1 MTKKS
6 ILFNN
11 KRLEITI
18 NRLCQQLIENHK
30 TFKNTVLIGLQPRGI
45 YFLNRIKKNLEKNLK
60 KEIRTGYL
68 DTTFYRDDFRSGDIP
83 TAKETS
89 IPFIVDDKDVIIID
103 DVLFTGRTV
112 RSAMEGIMNFGRPKK
127 IQLAV
132 LVDRGHRELPIR
144 PDYIGKNIP
153 TEYEQKVKVN
163 LVEVDSND
171 SVVLLW
177 IQLTIKVY

>member
-103 DVLFTGRTV
+103 DVLFTGRSI
-112 RSAMEGIMNFGRPKK
+112 RSAIDALMAFGRPRSVELLTL
-127 IQLAV
+127 I
-132 LVDRGHRELPIR
+132 DRRFSRDLPIQ
-144 PDYIGKNIP
+144 PNYVGKTIDAVQS
-153 TEYEQKVKVN
+153 EKI
-163 LVEVDSND
+163 
-171 SVVLLW
+171 VVQWEEIHGIDRVL
-177 IQLTIKVY
+177 IRKSDNE

>member
-127 IQLAV
+127 IELLV
-132 LVDRGHRELPIR
+132 LVDRKFSRDVPIEPSYCGLKINTITSDR
-144 PDYIGKNIP
+144 IG
-153 TEYEQKVKVN
+153 VN
-163 LVEVDSND
+163 LTEQGFKEDNIMIESNE
-171 SVVLLW
+171 
-177 IQLTIKVY
+177 

>member
-30 TFKNTVLIGLQPRGI
+30 TFKNTVLIGLQPRGV

-127 IQLAV
+127 IELLV
-132 LVDRGHRELPIR
+132 LVDRKFSRDVPIEPSYCGLKINTITSDR
-144 PDYIGKNIP
+144 I
-153 TEYEQKVKVN
+153 EVN
-163 LVEVDSND
+163 LTEQGFKEDN
-171 SVVLLW
+171 
-177 IQLTIKVY
+177 IMIENNE

>member
-30 TFKNTVLIGLQPRGI
+30 TFKNTVLIGLQPRGV

-83 TAKETS
+83 TAK
-89 IPFIVDDKDVIIID
+89 K
-103 DVLFTGRTV
+103 L
-112 RSAMEGIMNFGRPKK
+112 
-127 IQLAV
+127 QY
-132 LVDRGHRELPIR
+132 H
-144 PDYIGKNIP
+144 
-153 TEYEQKVKVN
+153 
-163 LVEVDSND
+163 
-171 SVVLLW
+171 LL
-177 IQLTIKVY
+177 

>member
-30 TFKNTVLIGLQPRGI
+30 TFKNTVLIGLQPRGV

-112 RSAMEGIMNFGRPKK
+112 RSAMEGITNFGRPKK
-127 IQLAV
+127 IELLV
-132 LVDRGHRELPIR
+132 LVDRKFSRDVPIEPSYCGLKINTITSDR
-144 PDYIGKNIP
+144 IG
-153 TEYEQKVKVN
+153 VN
-163 LVEVDSND
+163 LTEQGFKEDNIMIESNE
-171 SVVLLW
+171 
-177 IQLTIKVY
+177 

>member
-127 IQLAV
+127 IELLV
-132 LVDRGHRELPIR
+132 LVDRKFSRDVPIEPSYCGLKINTITSDR
-144 PDYIGKNIP
+144 I
-153 TEYEQKVKVN
+153 EVN
-163 LVEVDSND
+163 LTEQGFKEDNIMIESNE
-171 SVVLLW
+171 
-177 IQLTIKVY
+177 

>member
-1 MTKKS
+1 MNKKS

-30 TFKNTVLIGLQPRGI
+30 NFKNTVLIGLQPRGV

-127 IQLAV
+127 IELLV
-132 LVDRGHRELPIR
+132 LVDRKFSRDVPIEPSYCGLKINTITSDR
-144 PDYIGKNIP
+144 I
-153 TEYEQKVKVN
+153 EVN
-163 LVEVDSND
+163 LTEQGFKEDN
-171 SVVLLW
+171 
-177 IQLTIKVY
+177 IMIENNE

>member
-1 MTKKS
+1 MTEKS
-6 ILFNN
+6 ILFDN

-127 IQLAV
+127 IELLV
-132 LVDRGHRELPIR
+132 LVDRKFSRDVPIEPSYCGLKINTITSDR
-144 PDYIGKNIP
+144 I
-153 TEYEQKVKVN
+153 EVN
-163 LVEVDSND
+163 LTEQGFKEDN
-171 SVVLLW
+171 
-177 IQLTIKVY
+177 IMIENNE